1 VIAAAVAFVNV
12 MQALLLPPART
23 PPMSRPACAV
33 GLFTC
38 RRSPART
45 PVTVKHCSA
54 VVFAATMAGLSV
66 AVSL

>member
-1 VIAAAVAFVNV
+1 LVNV
-12 MQALLLPPART
+12 MQAVLFADTRT

-38 RRSPART
+38 SRSPTRA
-45 PVTVKHCSA
+45 PVTVKHCSTA
-54 VVFAATMAGLSV
+54 VFAATDAGESV